1 MDQKPV
7 SCGGSGSEV
16 CYQLP
21 PLSAKYP
28 WLVAHGTEDQTFYT
42 INDQLHRYRCQIPEL
57 IGRNIRGYFHGWV
70 VLSNLNVMWSIWNPV
85 TCKMIHL
92 PPLILK
98 DESYESGLDCCLSS
112 PPDDP
117 SSVLLLTRTAKPTFI
132 FCRLDYKRKGLEW
145 NETSYA
151 KQLKRIA
158 GYDGFLKNPTFFN
171 GKVYALHTGYNHL
184 VIQVNIVV
192 KDSGVVIK
200 LSLFGASPV
209 LSNNYCFGLFSFLKG
224 SSTEFMWWEQM
235 EKKDRKDYMKTSV
248 MWKEMVDLKDALF
261 FVDLSRD
268 CSIFYRC
275 AIASGLGGY
284 VHIHYEM
291 YNMIYSYDLQD
302 KTISLSSSKLSPSS
316 HLSLW
321 EGVRLEGEANWAHEE
336 DDNGDKKTVVRSD
349 TSDEAELIESRLLN
363 SPFHLLQMIM
373 ELCVGVE
380 YMHFRA
386 TCWRCHLAAPL
397 IQWSNKTSLASL
409 KRYSVASPWL
419 MVVDKNRGF
428 LTFTDPMFG
437 DKYFM
442 KKEEVSL
449 RHDKIC
455 CSRFGWL
462 LFYSSYFVSNLV
474 FFNPFTNDIRKLP
487 PAGCYLDTCSF
498 SASPTSPNCMV
509 IGFTLNGE
517 PHAYIHRV
525 GRERFWRMLHLGPDP
540 YPICFPT
547 FYGQDVYALCK
558 EGELYVLKNFA
569 EEDYSWKQVVD
580 ASTSSCPF
588 SPQRFLVKCDQHL
601 LLVTVG
607 MFGEYVAVFKL
618 NNCAKECEKIDCL
631 GRHMIYIS
639 GRMCLCIEAKTP
651 EMENK
656 IYFPRLHS
664 KNGKIVFY
672 SLETSRY
679 HTFNGKNIKENGTF
693 GIEHVY
699 PHFPS

>member
-42 INDQLHRYRCQIPEL
+42 VNDQLCRYRCQIPEL
-57 IGRNIRGYFHGWV
+57 IGRNIRGHFHGWV
-70 VLSNLNVMWSIWNPV
+70 VLSNRNNVMWSIWNPV
-85 TCKMIHL
+85 TGKIIHL

-151 KQLKRIA
+151 KQLKRIV
-158 GYDGFLKNPTFFN
+158 GYDGFLKGPTIFN

-192 KDSGVVIK
+192 KDSGVLLKNAQKKTLGNVY
-200 LSLFGASPV
+200 LFKWDMTTSMR
-209 LSNNYCFGLFSFLKG
+209 L
-224 SSTEFMWWEQM
+224 EQM
-235 EKKDRKDYMKTSV
+235 EKKDRKDYMKTSM
-248 MWKEMVDLKDALF
+248 MWEEMVDLKDALF

-268 CSIFYRC
+268 YSIFYRR
-275 AIASGLGGY
+275 AIASELGGY

-291 YNMIYSYDLQD
+291 CNMIYSYDFQD

-321 EGVRLEGEANWAHEE
+321 EGVRLEGEAKWTQEK
-336 DDNGDKKTVVRSD
+336 DDNDDKKT
-349 TSDEAELIESRLLN
+349 I
-363 SPFHLLQMIM
+363 MIM

-386 TCWRCHLAAPL
+386 TCKRCHLAAPL

-442 KKEEVSL
+442 KKLEVSVSL
-449 RHDKIC
+449 RYEKIC
-455 CSRFGWL
+455 CSRYGWL
-462 LFYSSYFVSNLV
+462 LFYSSYFGSDRDLV

-487 PAGCYLDTCSF
+487 HVGRYLDTCSF

-517 PHAYIHRV
+517 PQAYIHSV
-525 GRERFWRMLHLGPDP
+525 GRERFWRMLRLGPDP

-547 FYGQDVYALCK
+547 FYSQDVYALCK

-569 EEDYSWKQVVD
+569 REDYSWEQVV
-580 ASTSSCPF
+580 AARTSSCPF
-588 SPQRFLVKCDQHL
+588 SPQQFLVKRDQHL

-607 MFGEYVAVFKL
+607 KFGEYVEVFKL
-618 NNCAKECEKIDCL
+618 NNCAKEWEKIDCL

-639 GRMCLCIEAKTP
+639 GRTCLCIEAKTP

-679 HTFNGKNIKENGTF
+679 HTFSGKNIIEDVTYGL
-693 GIEHVY
+693 EHVY
-699 PHFPS
+699 PHTWIEPSWS